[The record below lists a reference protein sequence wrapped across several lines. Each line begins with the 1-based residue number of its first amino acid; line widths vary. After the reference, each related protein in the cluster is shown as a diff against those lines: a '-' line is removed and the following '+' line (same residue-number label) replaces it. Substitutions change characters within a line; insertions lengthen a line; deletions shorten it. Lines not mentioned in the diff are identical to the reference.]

1 MKWKILIFV
10 PIACLALWAFQAGA
24 GLLPGTGIVHSKHDM
39 NDVSN
44 PDTQNRVC
52 AFCHTPHHALDD
64 MQADY
69 LPLWSHELT
78 TLTFGHYETV
88 TFDGRFQ
95 AMADRL
101 VGPSRL
107 CMSCHDGAVAVDQH
121 YGIPGSDLRPADNWG
136 DIGVGAAGDLTN
148 DHPIGFDYTYAA
160 DNDRDQEIRDE
171 KSPVKNPKIED
182 IEQLLYDHDGNG
194 VPTIMTCSSCH
205 DVHNTD
211 ANDDYFLY
219 DYQANSDFCL
229 ICHDK

>member
-10 PIACLALWAFQAGA
+10 PIACIALWAFQAGA
-24 GLLPGTGIVHSKHDM
+24 GLTPGTGIVHSKHDM

-44 PDTQNRVC
+44 ADTQNRVC

-78 TLTFGHYETV
+78 SLTFGHYETV
-88 TFDGRFQ
+88 TFDGRNNAQ
-95 AMADRL
+95 PDRL

-121 YGIPGSDLRPADNWG
+121 YGIPGGDIRPADGWG
-136 DIGVGAAGDLTN
+136 DIGVAAAGDLTN
-148 DHPIGFDYTYAA
+148 DHPIGFNYEWVTGEDL
-160 DNDRDQEIRDE
+160 EIR
-171 KSPVKNPKIED
+171 PVTTPVSNPKVD
-182 IEQLLYDHDGNG
+182 IVQDLLYDHDGDG
-194 VPTIMTCSSCH
+194 TKDIMTCSSCH

-219 DYQANSDFCL
+219 GYQANSEFCL

>member
-10 PIACLALWAFQAGA
+10 PVACLALWAFQAGA
-24 GLLPGTGIVHSKHDM
+24 GLAPGTGIVHSKHDM
-39 NDVSN
+39 NVVSN
-44 PDTQNRVC
+44 PDTQTRVC

-64 MQADY
+64 MAADY

-88 TFDGRFQ
+88 TFDGRNHES
-95 AMADRL
+95 ADRL
-101 VGPSRL
+101 TGPSRL

-121 YGIPGSDLRPADNWG
+121 YGIPGSDWRPGDAWG

-148 DHPIGFDYTYAA
+148 DHPIGFNYIQVTY
-160 DNDRDQEIRDE
+160 DDDEIKDATT
-171 KSPVKNPKIED
+171 PVSNPKVDTIQD
-182 IEQLLYDHDGNG
+182 LLYDDDGDTFE
-194 VPTIMTCSSCH
+194 TIMTCSSCH

-219 DYQANSDFCL
+219 NYQVDSIFCL
-229 ICHDK
+229 TCHDK

>member
-24 GLLPGTGIVHSKHDM
+24 GIVPGTGIVHSKHDM

-44 PDTQNRVC
+44 PDAQTKVC
-52 AFCHTPHHALDD
+52 AFCHTPHRALDD

-78 TLTFGHYETV
+78 TLAYGHYETV
-88 TFDGRFQ
+88 TFDGRNYES
-95 AMADRL
+95 ADRL

-121 YGIPGSDLRPADNWG
+121 YGIPGSDIHPGDNWG

-148 DHPIGFDYTYAA
+148 DHPIGFNYVSVASID
-160 DNDRDQEIRDE
+160 DEIKAE
-171 KSPVKNPKIED
+171 TTPVSNPKIAD
-182 IEQLLYDHDGNG
+182 IQELLYDDDCDG
-194 VPTIMTCSSCH
+194 TLDIMTCSSCH

-211 ANDDYFLY
+211 ANGDYFLIN
-219 DYQANSDFCL
+219 YQVDSDIC
-229 ICHDK
+229 ITCHDK